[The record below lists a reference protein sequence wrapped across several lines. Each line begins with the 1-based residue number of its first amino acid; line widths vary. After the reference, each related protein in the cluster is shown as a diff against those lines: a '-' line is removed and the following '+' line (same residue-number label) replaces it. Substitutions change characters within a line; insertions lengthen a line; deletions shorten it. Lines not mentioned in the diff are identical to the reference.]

1 MVSGLDALRKG
12 YAQLTPFERA
22 NMILIEATT
31 NQREA
36 VVDALQPPTLWDA
49 YHEASASGAL
59 ILLAGVALA
68 QSLKAKRAS
77 LANMVLAMRCLA
89 REKISEERERYYE
102 TRLDNVVQLDGIS
115 RAWITALA
123 KMDQETGGAFLAASK
138 LLDSTYADEIL
149 AQVGKQKREPA
160 DDTHQLEQL
169 RTAWQCVNGEA
180 HHGG

>member
-1 MVSGLDALRKG
+1 MASGLDALRKG

-49 YHEASASGAL
+49 YHEASTSGAL

-77 LANMVLAMRCLA
+77 LANMVLAMRHLRDKKFTEA
-89 REKISEERERYYE
+89 SEDSYFS
-102 TRLDNVVQLDGIS
+102 RLDNVTELHGIS
-115 RAWITALA
+115 QAWITALA
-123 KMDQETGGAFLAASK
+123 KMEQETGGAFLAASK

-149 AQVGKQKREPA
+149 AQVKKLKREPA

-169 RTAWQCVNGEA
+169 RTAWQCVNGDK